1 MGSLFKTKKQDNS
14 SVEQKY
20 PHFIQNKPCGAD
32 RFEGQSQRR
41 LTEAIADHIIS
52 TDSGDNT
59 SSQSRIIG
67 LEGSWGIGKSNVIK
81 QLKEMLKDRYY
92 LFEYDAWG
100 HQEDLQR
107 RSFLEL
113 LTDSLIN
120 DAKILEKEQW
130 EEKLN
135 NFLAK
140 KIVRVNKTIPKIN
153 ARAFWVAII
162 IIATPIAKFIAERLA
177 AEKKIEDIVYLSL
190 IAFSPIILGI
200 ISWLISMIFKKEMR
214 NIGYLL
220 KIIKNETVE
229 TENQE
234 TINED
239 EPTVTKFKSW
249 MKDIS
254 EHIKAKKKQ
263 RLIVVY
269 DNMDRLPAEKVKE
282 LWSSIHTFFSED
294 GFDNIWAIIPFDE
307 EHLSCAFGEKDQR
320 VQLTK
325 YFISKTFPVVYRVT
339 PPVITDFKKIFNIL
353 FEEAF
358 PKTESAYQDDINRI
372 FKIEN
377 PSATVRDMII
387 FINQL
392 VALKTIWKNEIDI
405 LSMAIFTLKKD
416 LIIKDAINQI
426 LSGEYLGNNISIT
439 NDEKLQ
445 KNISALTYGIL
456 PDDAEQ
462 IPISKYIESCLKLEE
477 GYDINRYAAH
487 KHFILVLKD
496 KIENNDLPT
505 DTLIN
510 ALSRLNHEY
519 EEQYRNTIVNFWN
532 SFSRNKLIMPLEKQE
547 FDSIFRLL
555 LIHTDKQY
563 QQNIIQYL
571 CNKFQNIQ
579 EFNGGTYF
587 NSINSLNN
595 FLNEKKIDNRISE
608 YIVDIEKSPEI
619 FFDYISQAKDNYA
632 KYKLKADPNKLDEF
646 FSNLLPDELKNTDII
661 KILINDKSFK
671 FDITL
676 KKIEELI
683 SKDTSLQLISGEN
696 IYSLFNT
703 YKILS
708 NKKPLAVQLTLNQ
721 RNSMWNSVVSK
732 PKTNEFL
739 EILTM
744 QLGNGFTYSET
755 LDDKQIEYISKNIDY
770 YGYYGNLLINIISCN
785 IPALNQILKYMTE
798 NGLGHNLVLENV
810 LPVFFEIKTKINVT
824 EVVLLEQLDRWN
836 RFISGINKENIQTII
851 PEVSFFQYSIIT
863 KNTLADHLNKTIIE
877 ALSGVSVD
885 VLYQQRTNLENYW
898 FLIINNFI
906 GTDYL
911 KSLPD
916 NLLEFGKKILNDIAS
931 SRQTIP
937 EKTDLFQ
944 KIIDKLNKKET
955 AAQIKDI
962 RDMFCNSQYKIS
974 PQLFIYL
981 IPWFEH
987 QGDLLS
993 RSADVVHKII
1003 EPVINDDNCLEIILS
1018 KIDYFSKIINDAG
1031 DDSTGIRKKIKEKM
1045 ETSKDERLIKLEKKI
1060 IKE

>member
-1 MGSLFKTKKQDNS
+1 MCSLFKTKKQDN
-14 SVEQKY
+14 VEQKY
-20 PHFIQNKPCGAD
+20 PHFIQNKPCGID

-52 TDSGDNT
+52 IDNDNNT
-59 SSQSRIIG
+59 PSQSRIIG
-67 LEGSWGIGKSNVIK
+67 LEGSWGSGKSNVIK
-81 QLKEMLKDRYY
+81 QLKEMLIDNYY

-120 DAKILEKEQW
+120 DAKILEEKQW
-130 EEKLN
+130 KEKLN

-140 KIVRVNKTIPKIN
+140 KVVRVNKTIPKIN
-153 ARAFWVAII
+153 ARAFLVALI
-162 IIATPIAKFIAERLA
+162 IIATPIAKFVAERLA
-177 AEKKIEDIVYLSL
+177 AAKKVKDILYLTL
-190 IAFSPIILGI
+190 IAFAPIILGV

-214 NIGYLL
+214 NIGYFL

-239 EPTVTKFKSW
+239 EPTVIKFKSW

-254 EHIKAKKKQ
+254 DHIRKNRKRK
-263 RLIVVY
+263 LIVVY

-320 VQLTK
+320 IQLTK

-339 PPVITDFKKIFNIL
+339 PPVITDFKKIFNLL

-358 PKTESAYQDDINRI
+358 SKTESAYQDNINRI

-392 VALKTIWKNEIDI
+392 VALKTIWKDEIDI

-416 LIIKDAINQI
+416 KIINDAINQI
-426 LSGEYLGNNISIT
+426 LSGDYLGTNISIT

-462 IPISKYIESCLKLEE
+462 IPISKYIEGCLKLED
-477 GYDINRYAAH
+477 GYDINKYAAH

-496 KIENNDLPT
+496 KVENNDLPI
-505 DTLIN
+505 DILIN

-519 EEQYRNTIVNFWN
+519 EEQYISDIVNFWN
-532 SFSRNKLIMPLEKQE
+532 NFARNKLAMPLEKQE

-555 LIHTDKQY
+555 IIHTDKQY

-571 CNKFQNIQ
+571 CNKFQNIK
-579 EFNGGTYF
+579 EFNGGTYY
-587 NSINSLNN
+587 NSINSLND
-595 FLNEKKIDNRISE
+595 FLNENNIDNRINE
-608 YIVDIEKSPEI
+608 YIIDIEKAPEI
-619 FFDYISQAKDNYA
+619 FFDYIIEAEENYA
-632 KYKLKADPNKLDEF
+632 EYKLKTNPNKLDEF
-646 FSNLLPDELKNTDII
+646 FSNLIPDRLINTDII
-661 KILINDKSFK
+661 RILRKDEYFK

-683 SKDTSLQLISGEN
+683 SQDTALKMINSEN
-696 IYSLFNT
+696 IYYLLDT
-703 YKILS
+703 YKILA
-708 NKKPLAVQLTLNQ
+708 NKKPLSVQLNSGQ
-721 RNSMWNSVVSK
+721 RNSIWNLVISK
-732 PKTNEFL
+732 PKTNAFL
-739 EILTM
+739 EILTI
-744 QLGNGFTYSET
+744 QLANGFTYNEK
-755 LDDKQIEYISKNIDY
+755 LDDNQIKYISENMDY
-770 YGYYGNLLINIISCN
+770 YCNYGDLLVNSLLLN
-785 IPALNQILKYMTE
+785 SSALDQILKYMTE
-798 NGLGHNLVLENV
+798 NKFGNTLSLEKV

-824 EVVLLEQLDRWN
+824 EVVLLEQLDDWKE
-836 RFISGINKENIQTII
+836 FISEINKENIQTII
-851 PEVSFFQYSIIT
+851 PQALFFQHSLIT
-863 KNTLADHLNKTIIE
+863 KNTLTDYLNKTIIE
-877 ALSGVSVD
+877 ALSEVSID
-885 VLYQQRTNLENYW
+885 VLYQQRTNLKKYW

-906 GTDYL
+906 DTDYL

-916 NLLEFGKKILNDIAS
+916 NLLELGKKILDDIAS
-931 SRQTIP
+931 NSQTIP
-937 EKTDLFQ
+937 EETDLFQ
-944 KIIDKLNKKET
+944 KIIDKLNRKET

-962 RDMFCNSQYKIS
+962 RDKFCNSLYTIN
-974 PQLFIYL
+974 PQLFVYL
-981 IPWFEH
+981 LPWFEH

-1003 EPVINDDNCLEIILS
+1003 EPVIGDDNCLEIILTKS
-1018 KIDYFSKIINDAG
+1018 DYFSKIINAAG
-1031 DDSTGIRKKIKEKM
+1031 DDATGIRKKISEKL
-1045 ETSKDERLIKLEKKI
+1045 ETNKDERLIKLAKKI
-1060 IKE
+1060 IKD

>member
-1 MGSLFKTKKQDNS
+1 MIERKRLRDQDNTNI
-14 SVEQKY
+14 EQRY
-20 PHFIQNKPCGAD
+20 PRFIQNKPCGID

-52 TDSGDNT
+52 TDSCENT

-113 LTDSLIN
+113 LTDSLIF
-120 DAKILEKEQW
+120 DAKILERKQW

-140 KIVRVNKTIPKIN
+140 KVVRVNKTIPKIN
-153 ARAFWVAII
+153 ARAFWVALV
-162 IIATPIAKFIAERLA
+162 IIATPIAKFVAERLVA
-177 AEKKIEDIVYLSL
+177 AKIVKNVLYLTL
-190 IAFSPIILGI
+190 ITIAPIILGV
-200 ISWLISMIFKKEMR
+200 ISWIVLMISNKEMR

-239 EPTVTKFKSW
+239 EPTVIKFKLW

-254 EHIKAKKKQ
+254 DHIKTNKKRK
-263 RLIVVY
+263 LIVVY

-307 EHLSCAFGEKDQR
+307 EHLSCAFGERVQR

-325 YFISKTFPVVYRVT
+325 YFISKTFPIVYRVS
-339 PPVITDFKKIFNIL
+339 PPVITDFKKIFNLL

-358 PKTESAYQDDINRI
+358 SKTESAYQDDINRI

-405 LSMAIFTLKKD
+405 LSMAIFTIKKD
-416 LIIKDAINQI
+416 IIIKDAINQI
-426 LSGEYLGNNISIT
+426 LSGEYLGINISIT

-462 IPISKYIESCLKLEE
+462 IPISKYIEGCLKLEE
-477 GYDINRYAAH
+477 GYDINKYAAH

-496 KIENNDLPT
+496 KIENNDLPI

-519 EEQYRNTIVNFWN
+519 EEQYKADIVNFWN
-532 SFSRNKLIMPLEKQE
+532 NFARNKLVLPLEKQE
-547 FDSIFRLL
+547 FDIIFRLL

-563 QQNIIQYL
+563 QQDIIQYL
-571 CNKFQNIQ
+571 CKKLQNIK
-579 EFNGGTYF
+579 EFNGGTYY
-587 NSINSLNN
+587 NSINSLND
-595 FLNEKKIDNRISE
+595 FLNENKIDNNISE
-608 YIVDIEKSPEI
+608 YIIDIEKPPEI
-619 FFDYISQAKDNYA
+619 FYDYISKANDNYA
-632 KYKLKADPNKLDEF
+632 KYKLKTDPKELDEY
-646 FSNLLPDELKNTDII
+646 FSNLLPDELKNTNII
-661 KILINDKSFK
+661 KILSNDKSFT

-683 SKDTSLQLISGEN
+683 SQDTTLKMINGDN
-696 IYSLFNT
+696 VYYLFDT
-703 YKILS
+703 YKILA
-708 NKKPLAVQLTLNQ
+708 NKKPLSVQLTASQ
-721 RNSMWNSVVSK
+721 RNSLWNLVVSK
-732 PKTNEFL
+732 PKTNAFL
-739 EILTM
+739 EILTI
-744 QLGNGFTYSET
+744 QLANGFTYSET
-755 LDDKQIEYISKNIDY
+755 LDDNQIKYISENIDY
-770 YGYYGNLLINIISCN
+770 YCNYGSLLINNLSFN
-785 IPALNQILKYMTE
+785 SSALNKILKYMTE
-798 NGLGHNLVLENV
+798 SKLGQRLSLENV
-810 LPVFFEIKTKINVT
+810 LPVFYEIKTKINVT
-824 EVVLLEQLDRWN
+824 EAVLLGQLNQWN
-836 RFISGINKENIQTII
+836 NQIKEINKENIQEII
-851 PEVSFFQYSIIT
+851 PQASFFQHSIIT
-863 KNTLADHLNKTIIE
+863 KNTLTDHLNKTVNE
-877 ALSGVSVD
+877 ALSDVSVD
-885 VLYQQRTNLENYW
+885 VIYQQRTDLTYYW
-898 FLIINNFI
+898 FIIINNFI
-906 GTDYL
+906 DTDYL

-916 NLLEFGKKILNDIAS
+916 NLLEFGKKMLNDIAS
-931 SRQTIP
+931 GDQTIP

-962 RDMFCNSQYKIS
+962 RDKFCNSLYTIN

-981 IPWFEH
+981 LTWFEQ

-1003 EPVINDDNCLEIILS
+1003 EPVINDDKCLDIILS
-1018 KIDYFSKIINDAG
+1018 KIDYFSKIINAAG
-1031 DDSTGIRKKIKEKM
+1031 DDATGIKKKIKEKL
-1045 ETSKDERLIKLEKKI
+1045 ETNKDERLIKLAKKI
-1060 IKE
+1060 NKE